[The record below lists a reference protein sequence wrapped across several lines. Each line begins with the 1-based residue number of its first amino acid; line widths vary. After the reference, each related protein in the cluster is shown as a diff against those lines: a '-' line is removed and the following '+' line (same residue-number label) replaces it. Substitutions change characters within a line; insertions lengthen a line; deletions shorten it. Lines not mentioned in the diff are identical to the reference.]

1 VVLDSRFCC
10 RPTRPAELA
19 GRVQRPVSDRLVR
32 SYVLRQVTET
42 LNEEATMKRRTQIAI
57 AGAAAALAVG
67 AGTGAVAANDDDDAT
82 EAPITGA
89 AKAQAEE
96 AALAAAGG
104 GTVSGTEVNDEESK
118 YEVEVT
124 RTDGSQVDV
133 QLDENF
139 EVVGQ
144 EDEDANDDG

>member
-1 VVLDSRFCC
+1 
-10 RPTRPAELA
+10 
-19 GRVQRPVSDRLVR
+19 
-32 SYVLRQVTET
+32 
-42 LNEEATMKRRTQIAI
+42 MKRRTQIAI

-124 RTDGSQVDV
+124 RDDGTQVDV